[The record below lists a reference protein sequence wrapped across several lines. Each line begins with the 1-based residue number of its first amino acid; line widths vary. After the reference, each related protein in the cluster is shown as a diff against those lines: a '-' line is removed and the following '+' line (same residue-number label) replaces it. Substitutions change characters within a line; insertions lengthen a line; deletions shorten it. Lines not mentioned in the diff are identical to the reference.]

1 MILVVGATG
10 QLGGMVTRKLLD
22 AGNAVRI
29 LVRRASD
36 YSEIVAA
43 GAEPAVGD
51 LKDPASLDA
60 ACIGVQAVIT
70 TANSTARGGTDTVES
85 VDRIG
90 NRNLIE
96 AAVQARVRRFIFISN
111 VGADPQSPVPF
122 MAAKGE
128 TEELLRN
135 SGMNWTIVQPD
146 LFMDKL
152 PIMVVGAPALAGKP
166 VTLVGQ
172 GRRVHSLVAMR
183 DIAEYTIAA
192 LSHPEAESQTLVI
205 GGPQAVSWRDVV
217 AAFQHE
223 LGRHVPVHTVPP
235 GQPTP
240 GMPDL
245 INGLLNGL
253 ETYDSRLD
261 TTSLSEQYKVV
272 PSTLQ
277 EWVHDFVR
285 SHNPR

>member
-10 QLGGMVTRKLLD
+10 QLGDLITRKLLD
-22 AGNAVRI
+22 RGNAVRI
-29 LVRRASD
+29 LVREG
-36 YSEIVAA
+36 SECSTLVAA
-43 GAEPAVGD
+43 GAETVAGD
-51 LKDPASLDA
+51 LKDRPSLDA
-60 ACIGVQAVIT
+60 ACIGVHAIIT

-96 AAVQARVRRFIFISN
+96 AAVGARVSRFIFISN
-111 VGADPQSPVPF
+111 LGADPHNPVPF

-128 TEELLRN
+128 TEELLRK
-135 SGMNWTIVQPD
+135 SGMCWTIVQPD

-152 PIMVVGAPALAGKP
+152 PVIVVGAPALAGQP
-166 VTLVGQ
+166 VTLVGE

-183 DIAEYTIAA
+183 DVAQYTIAA
-192 LSHPEAESQTLVI
+192 LNYPEAEHETLVV
-205 GGPQAVSWRDVV
+205 GGPEPVSWRDVV
-217 AAFQHE
+217 AAFEHE
-223 LGRHVPVHTVPP
+223 LGRDVPVQTVPL

-245 INGLLNGL
+245 INGFLNGL

-277 EWVHDFVR
+277 EWVHDFVK
-285 SHNPR
+285 SHNQT